1 LDVPVPNPKDTT
13 TAEAEAPSFKRPR
26 KKTKLTRDEK
36 AQLTYRNLMDAAA
49 DIVGE
54 MGYAA
59 TSIAKVTEA
68 AGVAHGTFYN
78 YFKDR
83 QGLFDVL
90 LPYVGQKMT
99 DQITT
104 DLTHVG
110 TGIEREIARFR
121 AYCAYLK
128 ANPGFYR
135 VLYEAEVFAPVA
147 HEAHIKRLSDGYH
160 RALKRAMEAGD
171 LRRMSDAELA
181 AVVSILLGARAY
193 IAMQYKDSG
202 DIPETAV
209 QGYANLMRYGLF
221 S

>member
-1 LDVPVPNPKDTT
+1 MPDSRSDAAAKADDPP
-13 TAEAEAPSFKRPR
+13 FKPPR
-26 KKTKLTRDEK
+26 KTARLSRSEK
-36 AQLTYRNLMDAAA
+36 AQKTYRKLMDAAA

-59 TSIAKVTEA
+59 TSIARVTEA

-99 DQITT
+99 DQITA

-110 TGIEREIARFR
+110 SGIDREIARFR
-121 AYCAYLK
+121 AYCAFLK

-147 HEAHIKRLSDGYH
+147 HEAHIRRLTDGYH
-160 RALKRAMEAGD
+160 RALRRAMDAGEMRPLPD
-171 LRRMSDAELA
+171 EELA
-181 AVVSILLGARAY
+181 AVVAVLLGARAY
-193 IAMQYKDSG
+193 IAMQHKATG
-202 DIPETAV
+202 IIPESAV
-209 QGYANLMRYGLF
+209 RGYESLVRNGLF
-221 S
+221 F

>member
-1 LDVPVPNPKDTT
+1 
-13 TAEAEAPSFKRPR
+13 
-26 KKTKLTRDEK
+26 
-36 AQLTYRNLMDAAA
+36 MDAAA

-59 TSIAKVTEA
+59 TSIARVTEA

-99 DQITT
+99 DQITA

-110 TGIEREIARFR
+110 SGIDREIARFR
-121 AYCAYLK
+121 AYCAFLK

-147 HEAHIKRLSDGYH
+147 HEAHIRRLTDGYH
-160 RALKRAMEAGD
+160 RALRRAMDAGEMRPLPD
-171 LRRMSDAELA
+171 EELA
-181 AVVSILLGARAY
+181 AVVAVLLGARAY
-193 IAMQYKDSG
+193 IAMQHKATG
-202 DIPETAV
+202 IIPESAV
-209 QGYANLMRYGLF
+209 RGYESLVRNGLF
-221 S
+221 F